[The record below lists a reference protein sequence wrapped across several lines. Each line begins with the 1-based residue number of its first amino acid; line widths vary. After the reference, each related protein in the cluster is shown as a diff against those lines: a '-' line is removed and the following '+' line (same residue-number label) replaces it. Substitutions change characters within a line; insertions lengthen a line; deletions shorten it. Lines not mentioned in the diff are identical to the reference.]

1 MWFFIT
7 KTIQICSLPVKCAT
21 TAACFAAAACWAE
34 LFEEYSFAAFVVIT
48 AEEVPVEEEI
58 VTGVAEGAF
67 VDFIIPPPPPT
78 LVPSSWYMPP
88 DIVVH
93 VKGRMRAGT
102 HIDAEK
108 RRLSYRYFDICLNE
122 TFIVLLY
129 K

>member
-1 MWFFIT
+1 M
-7 KTIQICSLPVKCAT
+7 KNIQISSLPVKCAT

-93 VKGRMRAGT
+93 VKGRIRAGT
-102 HIDAEK
+102 HIDA
-108 RRLSYRYFDICLNE
+108 RRWRVSNGYFDIFLNE
-122 TFIVLLY
+122 TFVVY
-129 K
+129 YFR